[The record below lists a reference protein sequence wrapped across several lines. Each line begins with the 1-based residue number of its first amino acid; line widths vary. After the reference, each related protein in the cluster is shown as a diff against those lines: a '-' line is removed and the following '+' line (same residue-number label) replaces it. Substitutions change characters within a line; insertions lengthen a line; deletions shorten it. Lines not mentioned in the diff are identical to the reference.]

1 MKFNEWLT
9 QNHGEFN
16 ELGMKV
22 REEEG
27 LVENQLQMWVTK
39 LMGLLQGLPP
49 QRKHELLERVII
61 SIEEDM
67 KQI

>member
-49 QRKHELLERVII
+49 HRKNELLERVII

-67 KQI
+67 KRG